1 MKKYLFLI
9 FLFLC
14 CFSFALVFADSLD
27 SDKET
32 KENKEVHPDYKKIVE
47 SKKDIGFNPDDE
59 IFYRITKI
67 ILHQFYGSVT
77 EKGLAKAV
85 SDELKSL
92 CEASGERYFFEGEE
106 FDKPSDIY
114 EKVIKLNTKIPK
126 NLIRYCC
133 ISGLFHGTGDPYSS
147 FLTPEEYSS
156 MMESLQAANFGGI
169 GIYLELDKS
178 NDNILTIIEPIEGTP
193 SWVQGL
199 KSGDMIVEIDGVPTK
214 GMDLDVCTSK
224 LRGPKGTVVELSIKR
239 KGIFGLRK
247 YKIVRDLI
255 VAQPISS
262 KVVFRD
268 IGYIRIRSFGR
279 NTTSSFIKA
288 LDELTK
294 QNIKALII
302 DLRNNGGGYVTSAIE
317 ISGIFIGKDKPIMA
331 VKNKY
336 GNTTPKQ
343 YSGKHSS
350 DLPVVILV
358 NKYSASA
365 SELTAG
371 AFQDYKR
378 AVIVGENSFGKGSI
392 QQLLPLRDGS
402 AFKVTVAHYCTPSG
416 RDIDKIGLKPDVIV
430 ESDTSSANI
439 TLETNVVMQKAEEIL
454 RTKTK

>member
-9 FLFLC
+9 ITLLFC
-14 CFSFALVFADSLD
+14 VCSFSLVFADS
-27 SDKET
+27 SDQKT
-32 KENKEVHPDYKKIVE
+32 KEKQELHPDYKKIFE

-67 ILHQFYGSVT
+67 LLHQFYGSVT
-77 EKGLAKAV
+77 EKDLANSVAN
-85 SDELKSL
+85 ELKSL
-92 CEASGERYFFEGEE
+92 CEAYGEKYFFEGEN

-114 EKVIKLNTKIPK
+114 EKVIILNTKIPK

-133 ISGLFHGTGDPYSS
+133 ISGLFHSTGDPYSS

-156 MMESLQAANFGGI
+156 MMESLQAVNFGGI

-178 NDNILTIIEPIEGTP
+178 NDNMLTVIEPIEGTP
-193 SWVQGL
+193 SWIHGL
-199 KSGDMIVEIDGVPTK
+199 KSGDVIVEIDGVPTK

-239 KGIFGLRK
+239 KGIMGLRK
-247 YKIVRDLI
+247 YKICRDLI
-255 VAQPISS
+255 VGQPISS
-262 KVVFRD
+262 KVVFND

-279 NTTSSFIKA
+279 NTTTSFTKA

-294 QNIKALII
+294 QNIKGLII

-317 ISGIFIGKDKPIMA
+317 ISGMFIGKNKTIMT

-336 GNTTPKQ
+336 GNMSPKQ
-343 YSGKHSS
+343 YLGKKTS
-350 DLPVVILV
+350 DLPVTILI

-378 AVIVGENSFGKGSI
+378 AVIIGEKSFGKGSI

-416 RDIDKIGLKPDVIV
+416 RDIDKIGLTPDFVV
-430 ESDTSSANI
+430 ESEASSANI
-439 TLETNVVMQKAEEIL
+439 TLETNAVMKKAEEIL
-454 RTKTK
+454 RTSKNE